1 MNPLFYD
8 TKFQLLNHPH
18 LAQLQELRLA
28 VEGRMKK
35 ALKPGETVTSE
46 VISLTV
52 KGPGL
57 HRMVLVDLP
66 GIISVSLKFIFQ
78 FVHIRSE
85 GCESKETTLNI
96 FMCLSFGFRPTFSF
110 IQN

>member
-1 MNPLFYD
+1 
-8 TKFQLLNHPH
+8 
-18 LAQLQELRLA
+18 
-28 VEGRMKK
+28 MKK

-66 GIISVSLKFIFQ
+66 GIISVSLNILSIFLRKRCGKRNNLDT
-78 FVHIRSE
+78 I
-85 GCESKETTLNI
+85 
-96 FMCLSFGFRPTFSF
+96 MCAYFRPTFSLRKIKF
-110 IQN
+110 WSLAQ